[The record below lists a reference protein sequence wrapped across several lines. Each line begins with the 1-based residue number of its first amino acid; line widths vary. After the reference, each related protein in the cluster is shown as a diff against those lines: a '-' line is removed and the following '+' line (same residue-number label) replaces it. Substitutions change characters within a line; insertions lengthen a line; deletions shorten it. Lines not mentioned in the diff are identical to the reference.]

1 MVSRFICLANSLK
14 RGGRCIAGIL
24 VNEKNQPLL
33 ENGKPKWIRPIT
45 HTDHGELPENL
56 TRHIKLLDIV
66 EIEITG
72 TPEEVYHQGENVFF
86 KDASLC
92 IKGAFE
98 KENLASFCDNRDRIF
113 GGKGKAVA
121 AEDICQL
128 GHSLVMV
135 KTPVFNFAER
145 CYNDS
150 PKKQV
155 RAVFTY
161 HANEYDLPVTDPVFL
176 SLFKQNKEFFNN
188 YKRVYLCLSLGINWE
203 NWHYKLA
210 AGVILG

>member
-24 VNEKNQPLL
+24 LDENNQPVL
-33 ENGKPKWIRPIT
+33 ENGQPKWIRPIT
-45 HTDHGELPENL
+45 RTDHGELPENF

-66 EIEITG
+66 ETEITG
-72 TPEEVYHQGENVFF
+72 YPEGTHHQGENAFF
-86 KDASLC
+86 KEGSLC
-92 IKGAFE
+92 VKGTFE
-98 KENLASFCDNRDRIF
+98 KENLVLLCDNRDRIF
-113 GGKGKAVA
+113 GGKGKAVP
-121 AEDICQL
+121 AEDICEL
-128 GHSLVMV
+128 GHSLVLV
-135 KTPVFNFAER
+135 KTPIFNFTEK

-161 HANEYDLPVTDPVFL
+161 HANEYDFPVTDPVFL
-176 SLFKQNKEFFNN
+176 SEFKQNKEFFNTH
-188 YKRVYLCLSLGINWE
+188 KRAYLCLSLGINWE

-210 AGVILG
+210 AGIILG